1 MKQLP
6 GSPPDFLV
14 WSLESEE
21 AFEKL
26 KLMIASPSALR
37 RPNFEKKNPD
47 LFYVLFLLEM
57 QI

>member
-37 RPNFEKKNPD
+37 RPNFEKNSD